1 MHKCILCIESLL
13 DNITAVIPTVQFH
26 IVSRYVDVTFKGI
39 DASLNVYVWMMS
51 IIRGTGKSH
60 ETSLV
65 GL

>member
-39 DASLNVYVWMMS
+39 DASLNVYV
-51 IIRGTGKSH
+51 
-60 ETSLV
+60 
-65 GL
+65 